1 LTPLS
6 YQLVHHTYIKLILQK
21 TLNEMEI
28 HSPPPQ
34 KEHATNY
41 NWEYS
46 EAMPMFKRTEIRDR

>member
-1 LTPLS
+1 
-6 YQLVHHTYIKLILQK
+6 
-21 TLNEMEI
+21 MEI